1 MNIKTI
7 SKMLENFE
15 NNNDI
20 NRTNLIELNI
30 CCLNYNNDKNLEKSE
45 RIKLKNIIDFCFIV
59 LLLIDTNKLD
69 SYEALKAIKIKAL
82 YLKLDLLFDVKE
94 DPSNF
99 ADITS
104 KILS

>member
-1 MNIKTI
+1 
-7 SKMLENFE
+7 MLENLE
-15 NNNDI
+15 NNNDFD
-20 NRTNLIELNI
+20 RTKLIDLNI
-30 CCLNYNNDKNLEKSE
+30 CCLQYSNNKNLEKSE

-59 LLLIDTNKLD
+59 LLLIDSNKLD
-69 SYEALKAIKIKAL
+69 SLEIIKSIKTKAL